1 MAVNFI
7 YMTASSKAEAQKIGK
22 ALVES
27 RLAACVNILDNMES
41 IYRWDEEIQVG
52 LVGHVPDD
60 EVDYYIRGK
69 KVEKFLDH
77 KTVIVLDLSEFADVS
92 EGEEVSMVFKGGSSV
107 LDTSYSAP
115 ITLQD
120 GVQD

>member
-1 MAVNFI
+1 M
-7 YMTASSKAEAQKIGK
+7 SDRKIK
-22 ALVES
+22 VAALQVKTMPKGW
-27 RLAACVNILDNMES
+27 CVSYGCDD
-41 IYRWDEEIQVG
+41 RWDEEIQVG

-77 KTVIVLDLSEFADVS
+77 KTVIVLDLSEFSDVGV
-92 EGEEVSMVFKGGSSV
+92 GEEVTMVFKGDNSV
-107 LDTSYSAP
+107 LNTSYSAP

-120 GVQD
+120 GIDE